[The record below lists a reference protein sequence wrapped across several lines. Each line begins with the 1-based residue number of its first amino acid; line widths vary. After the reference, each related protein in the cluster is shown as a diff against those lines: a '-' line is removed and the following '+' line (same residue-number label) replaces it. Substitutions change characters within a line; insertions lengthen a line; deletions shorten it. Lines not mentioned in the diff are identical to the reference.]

1 MTLFWRPQL
10 AVGNESIDHDHK
22 YLILLINTVELVLL
36 KPGGRKHLIEA
47 FDALESYAREHFER
61 EERIQIAARYTHY
74 DQHKV
79 EHESLLRTL
88 SDLRSQ
94 LEIGLWSNDDSDAID
109 PGEAERISAFLR
121 AWLVDHVVAN
131 DLKMR
136 NIFKPRLI
144 PR

>member
-1 MTLFWRPQL
+1 MPLFWRPQL
-10 AVGNESIDHDHK
+10 EVGNESIDHDHK

-36 KPGGRKHLIEA
+36 KPGGRKYIIEA

-79 EHESLLRTL
+79 EHESLLRKL
-88 SDLRSQ
+88 SDLRGEV
-94 LEIGLWSNDDSDAID
+94 EISLLSDDSSDTID
-109 PGEAERISAFLR
+109 PAEAERISAFLR
-121 AWLVDHVVAN
+121 AWLVDHVLAK

-136 NIFKPRLI
+136 DMFTTRRIHR
-144 PR
+144 